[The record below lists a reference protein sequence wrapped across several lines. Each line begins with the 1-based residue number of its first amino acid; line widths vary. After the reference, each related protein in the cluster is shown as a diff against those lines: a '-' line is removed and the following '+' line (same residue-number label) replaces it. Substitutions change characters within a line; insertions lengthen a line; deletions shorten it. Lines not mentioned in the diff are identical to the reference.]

1 MADHAQQLPLRSR
14 PWGVRRGDVQAL
26 QQSYEHHA
34 ATQAQQLAAREA
46 ENTSLTTHNAALTT
60 ENANLTADLHSAHL
74 ALAETTGW
82 SQRLPRALTEL
93 GSLAAGIALDD
104 QSSSRLAAAIL
115 ALGGEHLVAAVE
127 VAFGDPT
134 GDLAHT
140 TTRNDNGRPVRT
152 VVQLGE
158 CVVDCTWQP
167 GVDAGEDTTRIVE
180 GLCIAV
186 VCSLAGLAASR
197 VSRHL
202 VTQLGEDRAYR
213 RHLALR
219 ARLDTPTA
227 TIDVL
232 VDPHSQLAHSE
243 LYGRK
248 AWEAALARAAAELDR
263 IARLHGG
270 QAYHLSDLAFALLV
284 DEDRVDTVVI
294 AAEEELADYDGLIFA
309 VGDAV
314 GDA

>member
-26 QQSYEHHA
+26 QASYDHHA
-34 ATQAQQLAAREA
+34 AAQAQRLAALAEHLAARDA
-46 ENTSLTTHNAALTT
+46 ENTR
-60 ENANLTADLHSAHL
+60 LTADLHSAHL
-74 ALAETTGW
+74 ALAETAGW
-82 SQRLPRALTEL
+82 SQRLPLALAEL
-93 GSLAAGIALDD
+93 AGLAAGNALDD
-104 QSSSRLAAAIL
+104 QTSSRLAASLL
-115 ALGGEHLVAAVE
+115 ALAGEHLIASVE
-127 VAFGDPT
+127 VAFGNPT
-134 GDLAHT
+134 GELAKA

-152 VVQLGE
+152 VVQQGQ

-167 GVDAGEDTTRIVE
+167 GVDAGEDTSRIVE
-180 GLCIAV
+180 ALCAAV

-197 VSRHL
+197 VKRHL
-202 VTQLGEDRAYR
+202 VTQLGDERAYH

-227 TIDVL
+227 TIDIL
-232 VDPHSQLAHSE
+232 VDPHSQLAHSA

-263 IARLHGG
+263 IAHLHGG
-270 QAYHLSDLAFALLV
+270 QAYHVSDLAFALLV
-284 DEDRVDTVVI
+284 DEQHLDRVVG

-309 VGDAV
+309 VGHAV
-314 GDA
+314 GGA

>member
-26 QQSYEHHA
+26 QDTYERR
-34 ATQAQQLAAREA
+34 LAALSQRLTAAEA
-46 ENTSLTTHNAALTT
+46 DYAALTA
-60 ENANLTADLHSAHL
+60 EKAQLTADLHSAHL
-74 ALAETTGW
+74 ALTETTGW
-82 SQRLPRALTEL
+82 SERLPRALTEL
-93 GSLAAGIALDD
+93 GSLAAGIALDEH
-104 QSSSRLAAAIL
+104 SSSRLAAAVL
-115 ALGGEHLVAAVE
+115 ALAGEHLIAAVE
-127 VAFGDPT
+127 VGFGDPT
-134 GDLAHT
+134 GDLAHA

-197 VSRHL
+197 VTRHL
-202 VTQLGEDRAYR
+202 VTQLGDERAFH
-213 RHLALR
+213 RHHALR
-219 ARLDTPTA
+219 VRQEQPTG
-227 TIDVL
+227 TIDIL
-232 VDPHSQLAHSE
+232 VDPHSQLAHTE

-270 QAYHLSDLAFALLV
+270 QAYHLSDLALALLV
-284 DEDRVDTVVI
+284 DEQHLDTAVG
-294 AAEEELADYDGLIFA
+294 AAEVELADYDGLIFA

>member
-26 QQSYEHHA
+26 QASYDHHA
-34 ATQAQQLAAREA
+34 AAQAQRLAALAEHLAARDA
-46 ENTSLTTHNAALTT
+46 ENTR
-60 ENANLTADLHSAHL
+60 LTADLHSAHL
-74 ALAETTGW
+74 ALAELAG
-82 SQRLPRALTEL
+82 
-93 GSLAAGIALDD
+93 LAAGNALDD
-104 QSSSRLAAAIL
+104 QTSSRLAASLL
-115 ALGGEHLVAAVE
+115 ALAGEHLIASVE
-127 VAFGDPT
+127 VAFGNPT
-134 GDLAHT
+134 GELAKA

-152 VVQLGE
+152 VVQQGQ

-167 GVDAGEDTTRIVE
+167 GVDAGEDTSRIVE
-180 GLCIAV
+180 ALCAAV

-197 VSRHL
+197 VKRHL
-202 VTQLGEDRAYR
+202 VTQLGDERAYH

-227 TIDVL
+227 TIDIL
-232 VDPHSQLAHSE
+232 VDPHSQLAHSA

-263 IARLHGG
+263 IAHLHGG
-270 QAYHLSDLAFALLV
+270 QAYHVSDLAFALLV
-284 DEDRVDTVVI
+284 DEQHLDRVVG

-309 VGDAV
+309 VGHAV
-314 GDA
+314 GGA